1 MTIVV
6 GYAPSTQGRA
16 ARAPASATP
25 SARARRR
32 SSPPISTPRPAAGG
46 AAATEEEVRA
56 ELEEQGADLEGVTI
70 RRGPDR
76 EIGEF
81 LLATIED
88 VQAELVVIEAAPQ
101 VADRQA
107 EPRRLGP
114 QGRARRALPCAHRQ
128 GPGPRLSRG
137 RRHPGR
143 AGTRRRSRAV

>member
-16 ARAPASATP
+16 ALRAGIRYAERTG
-25 SARARRR
+25 
-32 SSPPISTPRPAAGG
+32 SPLLVAAHQHAVPGSGG

-56 ELEEQGADLEGVTI
+56 ELEEQDADLEGVTI

-88 VQAELVVIEAAPQ
+88 VQAELVVIGL
-101 VADRQA
+101 
-107 EPRRLGP
+107 RRKSPIGKLNLGAS
-114 QGRARRALPCAHRQ
+114 ARRVVLGAPCPVLTVKDQDPA
-128 GPGPRLSRG
+128 
-137 RRHPGR
+137 
-143 AGTRRRSRAV
+143 

>member
-16 ARAPASATP
+16 ALRAGIRYAERTG
-25 SARARRR
+25 
-32 SSPPISTPRPAAGG
+32 SPLLVAAHQHAVPGSGG

-88 VQAELVVIEAAPQ
+88 VQAELVVIGL
-101 VADRQA
+101 
-107 EPRRLGP
+107 RRKSPIGKLNLGAS
-114 QGRARRALPCAHRQ
+114 ARRVVLGAPCPVLTVKDQA
-128 GPGPRLSRG
+128 P
-137 RRHPGR
+137 
-143 AGTRRRSRAV
+143 A

>member
-16 ARAPASATP
+16 ALRAGIRYAERTG
-25 SARARRR
+25 
-32 SSPPISTPRPAAGG
+32 SPLLVAAHQHAVPGSG
-46 AAATEEEVRA
+46 WAAATEEEVRA

-88 VQAELVVIEAAPQ
+88 VQAELVVIGL
-101 VADRQA
+101 
-107 EPRRLGP
+107 RRKSPIGKLNLGAS
-114 QGRARRALPCAHRQ
+114 ARRVVLGAPCPVLTVKDQDPA
-128 GPGPRLSRG
+128 
-137 RRHPGR
+137 
-143 AGTRRRSRAV
+143 

>member
-16 ARAPASATP
+16 ALRAGIRYAERTG
-25 SARARRR
+25 
-32 SSPPISTPRPAAGG
+32 SPLLVAAHQHAVPGSGG

-56 ELEEQGADLEGVTI
+56 ELVEQGADLEGVTI

-88 VQAELVVIEAAPQ
+88 VQAELVVIGL
-101 VADRQA
+101 
-107 EPRRLGP
+107 RRKSPIGKLNLGAS
-114 QGRARRALPCAHRQ
+114 ARRVVLGAPCPVLTVKDQDPA
-128 GPGPRLSRG
+128 
-137 RRHPGR
+137 
-143 AGTRRRSRAV
+143 

>member
-16 ARAPASATP
+16 ALRAGIRYAERTG
-25 SARARRR
+25 
-32 SSPPISTPRPAAGG
+32 SPLLVAAHQHAVPGSGG
-46 AAATEEEVRA
+46 AAAPEEEVRA

-88 VQAELVVIEAAPQ
+88 VQAELVVIGL
-101 VADRQA
+101 
-107 EPRRLGP
+107 RRKSPIGKLNLGAS
-114 QGRARRALPCAHRQ
+114 ARRVVLGAPCPVLTVKDQDPA
-128 GPGPRLSRG
+128 
-137 RRHPGR
+137 
-143 AGTRRRSRAV
+143 

>member
-16 ARAPASATP
+16 ALRAGIRYAERTGAPLLV
-25 SARARRR
+25 
-32 SSPPISTPRPAAGG
+32 AAHQHAAPGSGG

-88 VQAELVVIEAAPQ
+88 VQAELVVIGL
-101 VADRQA
+101 
-107 EPRRLGP
+107 RRKSPIGKLNLGAS
-114 QGRARRALPCAHRQ
+114 ARRVVLGAPCPVLTVKDQDPA
-128 GPGPRLSRG
+128 
-137 RRHPGR
+137 
-143 AGTRRRSRAV
+143 

>member
-16 ARAPASATP
+16 ALRAGIRYAERTG
-25 SARARRR
+25 
-32 SSPPISTPRPAAGG
+32 SPLLVAAHQHAVPGSGG

-88 VQAELVVIEAAPQ
+88 VQAELVVIGL
-101 VADRQA
+101 
-107 EPRRLGP
+107 RRKSPIGKLNLGAS
-114 QGRARRALPCAHRQ
+114 ARRVVLGAPCPVLTVKDQDPA
-128 GPGPRLSRG
+128 
-137 RRHPGR
+137 
-143 AGTRRRSRAV
+143 

>member
-16 ARAPASATP
+16 ALRAGIRYAERTG
-25 SARARRR
+25 
-32 SSPPISTPRPAAGG
+32 SPLLVAAHQHAVPGSGG

-88 VQAELVVIEAAPQ
+88 VQAELLVIGL
-101 VADRQA
+101 
-107 EPRRLGP
+107 RRKSPIGKLNLGAS
-114 QGRARRALPCAHRQ
+114 ARRVVLGAPCPVLTVKDQDPA
-128 GPGPRLSRG
+128 
-137 RRHPGR
+137 
-143 AGTRRRSRAV
+143 

>member
-16 ARAPASATP
+16 ALRAGIRYAERTG
-25 SARARRR
+25 
-32 SSPPISTPRPAAGG
+32 SPLLVAAHQHAVPGSGG

-88 VQAELVVIEAAPQ
+88 VQAELVVIGL
-101 VADRQA
+101 
-107 EPRRLGP
+107 RRKSPIGKLNLGAS
-114 QGRARRALPCAHRQ
+114 ARRVVLGAPCPVLTVKDQSPA
-128 GPGPRLSRG
+128 
-137 RRHPGR
+137 
-143 AGTRRRSRAV
+143 